1 MSTDAYANK
10 FSDNFRLAASKLLLL
25 PDDATYNII
34 KIPKWAF
41 VMDVW
46 VQIVTAFTLDASIT
60 VGWFGNGETAVLD
73 GFITNEIAQPSVVG
87 VKRAFNSTIE
97 TFPGKFFS
105 GAAGAVTAT
114 VLDNNGVVGSF
125 RVFIQ
130 FSVIHA

>member
-1 MSTDAYANK
+1 
-10 FSDNFRLAASKLLLL
+10 
-25 PDDATYNII
+25 
-34 KIPKWAF
+34 
-41 VMDVW
+41 MDVW